1 MNTIDAG
8 HQDYLVMIFSIVV
21 VGAAGIGMLSA
32 VAHFILSVRK
42 KPRRRSTKSDGTR
55 DSKGK
60 ETLILAA
67 ETDGS
72 HFATFLFKE

>member
-1 MNTIDAG
+1 MNL
-8 HQDYLVMIFSIVV
+8 LVRLHHIVV
-21 VGAAGIGMLSA
+21 VGAAGIGMLST

-42 KPRRRSTKSDGTR
+42 KPRRRSTKSNDGR